1 MNFFKKIDGA
11 VSVFLVIILVPC
23 IFISAMFVDL
33 GRVYLSDGMAY
44 SSADLALNTLLT
56 QYDSELNEYYG
67 LVASCQNIDEFY
79 DVSAEY
85 FLRTISSQN
94 LKDEEI
100 YLLSDQ
106 FAAVMGDDSIYD
118 LLKVEVV
125 EEPTISMVQNANLAN
140 STLLKEQVVEFM
152 KYRGP
157 ITVATNLI
165 DRIKAISNIKQVVEA
180 EDNEPIVKAKETF
193 YESESELLEAA
204 YDYYDYLYNNYSK
217 LGMTNSFL
225 TGRAEALKNYRTLYE
240 EIHGLAITNLYN
252 TGGLSTIKRPTI
264 ELDKYKYNYE
274 FTTVTESKLAECL
287 TEVTNAS
294 SGFETARLNFCSS
307 VETVEDENVN
317 IIQYWV
323 NVDAALKAD
332 YNKNGK
338 NDLSE
343 VEESAETLLQ
353 AYAKM
358 NAAIE
363 CARSLNITINKAYTD
378 KQDEVKEIHAKYL
391 VAGIQDNSDS
401 YLKIIANLEKITSD
415 NFGNIN
421 PTMLELS
428 NGHTVDAELANIA
441 SYLKTIKE
449 DCQTYIDVLEIA
461 VNGGKNGDKTIPSL
475 EDLKQLVINY
485 ESNFNTFKQTVQTA
499 EKTQMQEETEAEI
512 TELEKEMH
520 SAISETS
527 ITQLRT
533 RLNNMKFQLQSLI
546 TAVDSMKYGTV
557 SLTEIDS
564 FADMKSAGGT
574 TIVTSNIGLYD
585 EQNQAYAKHTFESL
599 FVPLSTNNAEIFSA
613 ESSSDYS
620 LELNPETGKE
630 KVPDLYVFFHKKFKN
645 ASANKDKVEETKN
658 EKKDAESKKDEDNS
672 ATVATS
678 IYNSSAQAV
687 AANVSGGNLSGYNLG
702 TGITSFV
709 NLIENIS
716 DGNIDA
722 IRDQLYLSIYM
733 MEMFSYATYENEGKY
748 QLYRD
753 ANGDDKTA
761 KLTSGTYDNAYKSVS
776 GDEKD
781 KWGSTDTTDT
791 YNKSLTNKLINADNN
806 AAYRCEMEY
815 ILYGN
820 SDNGINIARACSDI
834 FVIRAALNSVSVF
847 QHFWKIGSITGNTI
861 NTVASAASAAT
872 FGVIP
877 AAAIKVV
884 ILLVLS
890 ALETCNDMLRLSV
903 GFPVELY
910 KDKDD
915 WQCSLE
921 KKDGS
926 ASGIS
931 GLIEKFGNA
940 GGYYNTKEAMKNG
953 LFYSDYI
960 TLFVCIG
967 MQNNQLAENMT
978 KRMGDVIETN
988 MINITKDSEYRLA
1001 KAGTH
1006 FSLYAKLSV
1015 DPILISLPIF
1025 DEYNGD
1031 LTSSTKWGEYN
1042 VNVIRGY

>member
-1 MNFFKKIDGA
+1 MNLIKKIDGA

-106 FAAVMGDDSIYD
+106 FATATGDDSIYD

-125 EEPTISMVQNANLAN
+125 EEPTVSMVKDANLAN
-140 STLLKEQVVEFM
+140 SALLKEQVVEFM

-157 ITVATNLI
+157 ITVTTNLI
-165 DRIKAISNIKQVVEA
+165 DRIKNISNIKQVIEA

-204 YDYYDYLYNNYSK
+204 YEYYDYLYSHYSEK
-217 LGMTNSFL
+217 GITNSFL
-225 TGRAEALKNYRTLYE
+225 TGRAEVLKNYRILYE

-252 TGGLSTIKRPTI
+252 TAGLSTINRPTI
-264 ELDKYKYNYE
+264 ELDKYKYTYE
-274 FTTVTESKLAECL
+274 FTTVTETKLAECL
-287 TEVTNAS
+287 VEVSNAIVD
-294 SGFETARLNFCSS
+294 FETSRTNFCNS
-307 VETVEDENVN
+307 VETIPSENVN

-323 NVDAALKAD
+323 NVDAALKGD
-332 YNKNGK
+332 FNKNGED
-338 NDLSE
+338 DLVE
-343 VEESAETLLQ
+343 VKESAEVLLK

-363 CARSLNITINKAYTD
+363 CAKSLNITVGAEYTS
-378 KQDEVKEIHAKYL
+378 KQNEVKTIHAKYL
-391 VAGIQDNSDS
+391 VAGVKDNSDR
-401 YLKIIANLEKITSD
+401 YLKLIAKLEKLTSD
-415 NFGNIN
+415 NLENIN
-421 PTMLELS
+421 AATLKIS
-428 NGHTVDAELANIA
+428 NGHTVNDELTNIA
-441 SYLKTIKE
+441 SYLETIKE

-461 VNGGKNGDKTIPSL
+461 INGGKDGDKTIPSL
-475 EDLKQLVINY
+475 YDLNQLVINY
-485 ESNFNTFKQTVQTA
+485 ESNFNTYKQTVQTA
-499 EKTQMQEETEAEI
+499 EKTQMQQETESEI
-512 TELEKEMH
+512 KELEEEMH
-520 SAISETS
+520 SAISAES
-527 ITQLRT
+527 IMELRT
-533 RLNNMKFQLQSLI
+533 RLYNMKFQLQSMI
-546 TAVDSMKYGTV
+546 TTVDSMKYGTKA
-557 SLTEIDS
+557 LTEIKS
-564 FADMKSAGGT
+564 FTDMKEGGNS
-574 TIVTSNIGLYD
+574 TIVTSNIVLD
-585 EQNQAYAKHTFESL
+585 NQVNQAYAKTTFETL
-599 FVPLSTNNAEIFSA
+599 FVPFSANNSEIFDIEESA
-613 ESSSDYS
+613 DYN
-620 LELNPETGKE
+620 LELNPGTGKE
-630 KVPDLYVFFHKKFKN
+630 KVPDLYKFFHEKFKN
-645 ASANKDKVEETKN
+645 ASSKKDEVESTKN
-658 EKKDAESKKDEDNS
+658 EKKQAESQKKQDNTTS
-672 ATVATS
+672 VATD
-678 IYNSSAQAV
+678 IYNSSAEAIST
-687 AANVSGGNLSGYNLG
+687 NISGGNLSGYNLG

-722 IRDQLYLSIYM
+722 MRDQLYLSIYM

-748 QLYRD
+748 QLYKD
-753 ANGDDKTA
+753 ANGDEKTA
-761 KLTSGTYDNAYKSVS
+761 DLTAGTYDNAYKSVT
-776 GDEKD
+776 GEEEG

-791 YNKSLTNKLINADNN
+791 YNKSLTNKMINADNN

-820 SDNGINIARACSDI
+820 SNNAVNIARACSDI
-834 FVIRAALNSVSVF
+834 FVIRTALNSISVF
-847 QHFWKIGSITGNTI
+847 QHFWKIGSTTGNVI
-861 NTVASAASAAT
+861 NTVAGTASAAT
-872 FGVIP
+872 CGVIP

-890 ALETCNDMLRLSV
+890 ALETCNDMLRLSA

-921 KKDGS
+921 KKGGS
-926 ASGIS
+926 ASGI
-931 GLIEKFGNA
+931 GGIIEKFGVA
-940 GGYYNTKEAMKNG
+940 GSYYNTKEAMKKG

-988 MINITKDSEYRLA
+988 MIKITKDSEYRLA
-1001 KAGTH
+1001 KSGTH
-1006 FSLYAKLSV
+1006 FSLNAKLSV

-1025 DEYNGD
+1025 DEYNED
-1031 LTSSTKWGEYN
+1031 FMSSTKWGEYN
-1042 VNVIRGY
+1042 VNITRGY